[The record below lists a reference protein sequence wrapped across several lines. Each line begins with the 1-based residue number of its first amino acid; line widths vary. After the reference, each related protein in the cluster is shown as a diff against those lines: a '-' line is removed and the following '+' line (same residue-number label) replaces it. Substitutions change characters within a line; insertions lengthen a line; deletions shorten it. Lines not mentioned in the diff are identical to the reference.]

1 MIAKNKGDFLYN
13 LHNELHRIGIDN
25 DEEIFADFEEHFKA
39 SQEQGFSEEETCE
52 KLGDVKEIAR
62 NYLDIES
69 TRLNSIVASAIS
81 NQQQRVSLT
90 KPGMD
95 VPADISLIKEQQPE
109 QSGQPDQSAQPPI
122 REYTPEHIMEE
133 PETPA
138 PVSPRVNFEKNAA
151 PAREYTPEHIAQEP
165 SAPGAVPPREY
176 TPEHIAQE
184 PSAPGAVPPRE
195 YTPEHI
201 AQEQT
206 AGSVSGAIPQQTN
219 ERSQNV
225 SASRQGEVPPQTC
238 APVGSGKGGFKFKD
252 LKGMKPD
259 VNASKLIGCLVMD
272 VFLWSWLLPMVGSLI
287 FAFAGSVVLGLLT
300 GGFAQ
305 LENDYFHLL
314 SRIFLCSGMVSGAVL
329 CGCACAA
336 MVKGYIHW
344 IRSIVISHVKAIY
357 DL

>member
-95 VPADISLIKEQQPE
+95 VPADISLIKDQQPE
-109 QSGQPDQSAQPPI
+109 QPEQPPI

-151 PAREYTPEHIAQEP
+151 
-165 SAPGAVPPREY
+165 SAREY

-238 APVGSGKGGFKFKD
+238 APAGSGKGGFKFKD